1 MKCAFYFYLILLVYL
16 FNLDQWSLGKG
27 DKRTI
32 QTILSK
38 QKLNTKQHI
47 TSITSRINR
56 YSKYTLYVMKRSM
69 GLIHQYLPKFSLKY
83 VLKKVSKKSLR
94 RIHDVFLNSR
104 IVRTC
109 VLRIDESHVFVT
121 ESACQ
126 LFLIS
131 IRKRP
136 KNSHI
141 RT

>member
-1 MKCAFYFYLILLVYL
+1 
-16 FNLDQWSLGKG
+16 
-27 DKRTI
+27 
-32 QTILSK
+32 
-38 QKLNTKQHI
+38 
-47 TSITSRINR
+47 
-56 YSKYTLYVMKRSM
+56 M

-83 VLKKVSKKSLR
+83 VLKKVPKKSLR

-104 IVRTC
+104 IVRIC

-136 KNSHI
+136 ANTHI